1 MGQKNLALFNSL
13 SNMRITSISTTLLDY
28 TNLFS
33 PNHYQ
38 KNEKIIYKCFKDKYD
53 KTKHKP
59 RFYIKEIDDARNYFL
74 EKTKRNDLMS
84 KKYKKV
90 CRALNYIQYFLIFV
104 SAVIRYILIS
114 AFASLVGIPV
124 GIAVG
129 LKIYALTAT
138 IKKYKSIIKK
148 EKPQWDSVVS
158 KN

>member
-84 KKYKKV
+84 KKHKKSV
-90 CRALNYIQYFLIFV
+90 Q
-104 SAVIRYILIS
+104 
-114 AFASLVGIPV
+114 
-124 GIAVG
+124 G
-129 LKIYALTAT
+129 LKLH
-138 IKKYKSIIKK
+138 SIF
-148 EKPQWDSVVS
+148 SYFCFCCH
-158 KN
+158 